1 MAAAAAAAAQD
12 DISDPT
18 DWIGTPVAS
27 LEPLEAGL
35 RCEICKDFY
44 TAPVLTACCHTF
56 CSGCIRRSLSSVNAS
71 RKCPLCWAPFDEG
84 KLRKNKIVEELVKTF
99 QAARGELLA
108 LGRAVRDGAVL
119 NGVVELGRKRK
130 ADEIEDA
137 GSLSNGVSPRK
148 TRSQAQHKANLILSP
163 GKSEEIL
170 PEEQEEGIEYQNG
183 MVTASSIGLWLIHVQ
198 TMEKYLVLSASRGC
212 LKLRFL
218 HI

>member
-1 MAAAAAAAAQD
+1 MPAQD
-12 DISDPT
+12 GISDPT
-18 DWIGTPVAS
+18 DWLCTPVAS

-84 KLRKNKIVEELVKTF
+84 QLRKNKIVEELVRTF
-99 QAARGELLA
+99 QAARGEILA
-108 LGRAVRDGAVL
+108 LGHAVRDDAF
-119 NGVVELGRKRK
+119 NRVESGRKRK
-130 ADEIEDA
+130 LDEIEDA
-137 GSLSNGVSPRK
+137 IPLSNGVSPRK
-148 TRSQAQHKANLILSP
+148 TRSQTQHKTNLIQPPSM
-163 GKSEEIL
+163 SEKIAL
-170 PEEQEEGIEYQNG
+170 EEQEEEDVENRNG
-183 MVTASSIGLWLIHVQ
+183 MVADPFIGLWLTHVQ
-198 TMEKYLVLSASRGC
+198 KMGKCLVLSAGRGC